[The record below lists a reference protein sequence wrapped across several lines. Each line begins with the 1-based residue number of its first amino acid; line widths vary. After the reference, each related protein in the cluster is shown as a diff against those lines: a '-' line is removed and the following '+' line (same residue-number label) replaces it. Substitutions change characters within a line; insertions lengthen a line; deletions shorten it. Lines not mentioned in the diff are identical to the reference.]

1 MEKKSRDNYAH
12 CMALVHKLIGEWEKM
27 RPDEELVIMVLPKC
41 DQKARRERLEEISRM
56 LLKEEW

>member
-1 MEKKSRDNYAH
+1 MEKKSGDDYGR
-12 CMALVHKLIGEWEKM
+12 CMALAHKLIGEWEKM